1 MGFSDIRKL
10 CKIKVIQLRRID
22 LQNQLATKQ
31 ESYLTTDQIQ
41 RSVMNLMQALHKRN
55 DIFGN
60 PYPGLSAEKQTA
72 LVLIK
77 SGYSYRETA
86 KELKKNHTIITQW
99 SKNDPKFK
107 QALEQVKTDIQE
119 SIRMKTILPQLSV
132 QEMTSTSQMNE
143 ELEDPSL

>member
-1 MGFSDIRKL
+1 ME
-10 CKIKVIQLRRID
+10 
-22 LQNQLATKQ
+22 NQLTPN
-31 ESYLTTDQIQ
+31 EENYPTSDQTQ

-86 KELKKNHTIITQW
+86 KELKKN
-99 SKNDPKFK
+99 
-107 QALEQVKTDIQE
+107 
-119 SIRMKTILPQLSV
+119 R
-132 QEMTSTSQMNE
+132 
-143 ELEDPSL
+143 